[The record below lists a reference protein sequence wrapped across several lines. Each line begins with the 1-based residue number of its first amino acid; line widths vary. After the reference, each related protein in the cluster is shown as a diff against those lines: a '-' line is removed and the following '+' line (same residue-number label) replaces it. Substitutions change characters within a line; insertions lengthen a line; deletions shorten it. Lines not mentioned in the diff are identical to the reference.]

1 MEVITHLYP
10 LNLEKACF
18 DGSALPVP
26 QSSGLQ
32 TLTTELSRG
41 SEQAFERFYSEYS
54 PRLYRFALVLTRGQ
68 EDSAR
73 ELHQQVMIKTCR
85 KMKIFSD
92 DTLLWKWL
100 AQVTRNCWKDILRRS
115 GRDERHATE
124 FPPQS
129 AIAEA
134 DDALLQT
141 LEQALLALPD
151 EERILLEKFYFDG
164 LPQKSISGETGR
176 TVKALQSELARIR
189 KKLKEFIVK
198 AL

>member
-1 MEVITHLYP
+1 MEAVTTRLYP

-18 DGSALPVP
+18 DGSALPP
-26 QSSGLQ
+26 QISDIQ

-41 SEQAFERFYSEYS
+41 SEPAFERFYSEYS
-54 PRLYRFALVLTRGQ
+54 PRLFRFALVLTRGQ
-68 EDSAR
+68 ENSAR
-73 ELHQQVMIKTCR
+73 ELHQQVMIKVCR

-92 DTLLWKWL
+92 ETLLWKWL
-100 AQVTRNCWKDILRRS
+100 AQVARNAWKDMLRKS
-115 GRDERHATE
+115 GRNESHTTE
-124 FPPQS
+124 LLAQTSLAQP
-129 AIAEA
+129 

-141 LEQALLALPD
+141 LDQALIALPD

-189 KKLKEFIVK
+189 KKLKQII
-198 AL
+198 LQGL